1 MVVGVFLNLVV
12 EYLIISAL
20 TPLVSAALPLLE
32 LVDGVVEFLHR
43 ERLHCVLVLLV
54 LVLVFVFLC
63 LRRRRAELL
72 VELCE
77 HVHNVLSV
85 ICVAASFILHV
96 CDEDFLASGFD
107 RCFVLE
113 SAAIA
118 QDVCDAVSSLFV
130 FDRAYLVLD
139 HFACVMSR
147 LSVFVLCCVAFFEC
161 VVVVIRRDRCS

>member
-1 MVVGVFLNLVV
+1 MVGVFLNLVV

-20 TPLVSAALPLLE
+20 TPLVSAALPLLV

-43 ERLHCVLVLLV
+43 EQLHRVLMLLV
-54 LVLVFVFLC
+54 LVLVFVFVC

-72 VELCE
+72 VCE

-96 CDEDFLASGFD
+96 CDEDLLASGFD
-107 RCFVLE
+107 GCYVLE
-113 SAAIA
+113 SAAVA
-118 QDVCDAVSSLFV
+118 QDVCDAPSSFFV
-130 FDRAYLVLD
+130 LDRAYLVLD

-161 VVVVIRRDRCS
+161 VFVVIRRGRCS